1 MGIGSSKIQLN
12 QNQEYR
18 LKKQQKNV
26 VCNIKINNVEKG
38 DGFLCFCPKTES
50 RILITDTRTF
60 QEKDINDKNE
70 MVLIL
75 KNKENYSIDL
85 KIPRAY
91 YMNQKEGII
100 MLEIKEEDNL
110 KSGEDGNFVEF
121 DDDINNNDTSKY
133 NKKNIYLLPFELE
146 KEKFPVGKI
155 TKVNEKDDLI
165 EHNCENIKKNILYA
179 PILLLENYKV
189 IGFNRSQTKGI
200 FLKKFLDEFK
210 KKEKELKKEIQKK
223 LEEQKRIRLEEQRK
237 SEEQKKL
244 KEEEQKKLKEEEEQ
258 KKIEA
263 QKKKEEEQ
271 KKLKEEEEQKKIED
285 QKIKEEQKRKLNEML
300 KLKEEKNKI
309 ILHLEIKQEDF
320 GKEIYFLDS
329 SYKEKKKIINEDDI
343 HFMESIEN
351 YKNKI
356 KMNITLPNKTEKKD
370 MSFNNKF
377 KPKKEDKIGNENNT
391 YIIEIEF
398 PIKIKFCGYMFYNC
412 SNITEVDLSKFDASE
427 VTKMNDMFSYC
438 TNIKTIKFKKQEINN
453 VTNMNYMFNYCKNLE
468 AIDLSQF
475 NTRNVTHMG
484 AMFQNCEKLEKI
496 DLSNFDTKN
505 VIQFGCMFNDC
516 YNLKEII
523 FSDKFTSSKAMFIPW
538 MFYGCEN
545 LEKIDLTYFQ
555 IYHIQDRTKVFE
567 GCYKLNEIK
576 VKSDSIYEY
585 KQLFPEFTK
594 KFK

>member
-38 DGFLCFCPKTES
+38 DGFLCFCPKTKA

-110 KSGEDGNFVEF
+110 NSGEDGNFVEF

-146 KEKFPVGKI
+146 KEKFPIGKI

-200 FLKKFLDEFK
+200 FLKKFLDEF
-210 KKEKELKKEIQKK
+210 EI
-223 LEEQKRIRLEEQRK
+223 RIEEQRK

-244 KEEEQKKLKEEEEQ
+244 KEEEQKK
-258 KKIEA
+258 IEA
-263 QKKKEEEQ
+263 QKK
-271 KKLKEEEEQKKIED
+271 
-285 QKIKEEQKRKLNEML
+285 KEEQKRKLNEML

-329 SYKEKKKIINEDDI
+329 HYKGKKEAINEDDI
-343 HFMESIEN
+343 NFMESIEN

-391 YIIEIEF
+391 YIIEIEL
-398 PIKIKFCGYMFYNC
+398 PMKIKFCGYMFYNC

-567 GCYKLNEIK
+567 GCDKLNKIK

-585 KQLFPEFTK
+585 MQLFPEFEK
-594 KFK
+594 KFEY